1 MGPRH
6 AARRATQGKGQSMN
20 SIVATAPSSVFN
32 ADELLARCM
41 GNAGFAERVL
51 SKFLQRGAQD
61 LEELARA
68 AEAADVNAVT
78 LIAHRIKGAAANVA
92 AIRLR
97 ERAAVIEEL
106 GRMARLSD
114 VPKNITCLQQEWSEF
129 VQATAVL
136 ELGSCGAI

>member
-1 MGPRH
+1 M
-6 AARRATQGKGQSMN
+6 
-20 SIVATAPSSVFN
+20 
-32 ADELLARCM
+32 LARCM

-51 SKFLQRGAQD
+51 TKFLQRGAQD